1 MNRLHFQP
9 IQGKSHDI
17 IEAILQTEEV
27 ASAGDV
33 WTILSVVVEELVLN
47 IVDYASSDYLDVEI
61 IRDEKSITLRFH
73 DNGVP
78 FNPLEKELP
87 DITLPWED
95 RKIGGLGIF
104 LVIKNMDDVAYEH
117 TGKENVLS
125 VMKELPIR
133 RLT

>member
-1 MNRLHFQP
+1 MTRLHFQP
-9 IQGKSHDI
+9 IQGKALDI
-17 IEAILQTEEV
+17 LDTILKNEEV
-27 ASAGDV
+27 ASADDV
-33 WTILSVVVEELVLN
+33 WGKLSVVVEELVLN
-47 IVDYASSDYLDVEI
+47 IVDYANSDYLDVEI

-104 LVIKNMDDVAYEH
+104 LVIKNMDDVTYEH